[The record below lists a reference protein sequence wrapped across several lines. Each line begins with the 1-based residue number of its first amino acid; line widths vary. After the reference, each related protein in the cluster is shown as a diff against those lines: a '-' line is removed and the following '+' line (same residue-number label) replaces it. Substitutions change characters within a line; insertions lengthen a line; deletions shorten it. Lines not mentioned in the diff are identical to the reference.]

1 MSSAGSLLAT
11 SIRAPDNLGQSMD
24 YASVIKRMNAYERL
38 MRLDKPVGALLL
50 LWPTLWAVWIA
61 ANGRPAIDVVLIFVV
76 GTFLMRSAGC
86 AMNDWADRDFDGRV
100 ARTRERPLAAGEI
113 APREALLLAAVLAAL
128 AFCFALFLN
137 WFAILLSFVALAIAC
152 AYPFAKR
159 FVPLP
164 QLGLSIAFS
173 FGIPMAFAAIR
184 NALPWECWALF
195 AANACYAFAYD
206 TEYAMVDRDD
216 DLKVGIHT
224 SAITLGRHD
233 VAAVMA
239 SYALMLAFLAWIGV
253 ALPLGWPFF
262 AGLAVAAAMMLYHYT
277 LIRGRSR
284 EGCFR
289 AFRHNNWVGLSI
301 FAGIVLSYFL
311 PGLL

>member
-1 MSSAGSLLAT
+1 
-11 SIRAPDNLGQSMD
+11 MD
-24 YASVIKRMNAYERL
+24 YASTAKRINAYERL

-61 ANGRPAIDVVLIFVV
+61 SRGIVRIEVILIFVT

-86 AMNDWADRDFDGRV
+86 AINDWADRDIDGRV
-100 ARTRERPLAAGEI
+100 ARTRDRPLAAGEI
-113 APREALLLAAVLAAL
+113 APHEALIVAAVLAAI
-128 AFCFALFLN
+128 AFGLVLFLN
-137 WFAILLSFVALAIAC
+137 RFAILLSVAALAIAC

-159 FVPLP
+159 YVPLP

-184 NALPWECWALF
+184 NDLPWECWALF
-195 AANACYAFAYD
+195 AANACYVFAYD

-224 SAITLGRHD
+224 SAITLGRLD

-239 SYALMLAFLAWIGV
+239 SYVLMVGILGWIGIT
-253 ALPLGWPFF
+253 LRLGWPFHV
-262 AGLAVAAAMMLYHYT
+262 GLAVAGGMMYYHYT
-277 LIRGRSR
+277 LIRERSR
-284 EGCFR
+284 EGCFK

-301 FAGIVLSYFL
+301 FAGIALSYVL
-311 PGLL
+311 PGIPWL

>member
-1 MSSAGSLLAT
+1 
-11 SIRAPDNLGQSMD
+11 MD
-24 YASVIKRMNAYERL
+24 FAAAARRMNAYERL

-61 ANGRPAIDVVLIFVV
+61 SYGRPKLDIVLIFVT

-86 AMNDWADRDFDGRV
+86 AINDWADRDFDGRV
-100 ARTRERPLAAGEI
+100 ARTRDRPLAAGEI
-113 APREALLLAAVLAAL
+113 EPREALILAAVLAAV
-128 AFCFALFLN
+128 AFGLVLFLN
-137 WFAILLSFVALAIAC
+137 RFAILLSVAALAIAC

-159 FVPLP
+159 YVPLP

-173 FGIPMAFAAIR
+173 CGIPLAFAAIR

-216 DLKVGIHT
+216 DLKIGIHT
-224 SAITLGRHD
+224 SAITLGRFD

-239 SYALMLAFLAWIGV
+239 SYALMVAILAWIGV
-253 ALPLGWPFF
+253 ALKLAWPFH
-262 AGLAVAAAMMLYHYT
+262 AGLAIAAGMMLYHYS

-289 AFRHNNWVGLSI
+289 AFRHNNWVGLAI
-301 FAGIVLSYFL
+301 FAGIASSYLL
-311 PGLL
+311 PRFP

>member
-1 MSSAGSLLAT
+1 
-11 SIRAPDNLGQSMD
+11 MD
-24 YASVIKRMNAYERL
+24 YASTVKRINAYERL
-38 MRLDKPVGALLL
+38 IRLDKPVGALLL

-61 ANGRPAIDVVLIFVV
+61 SYGWPVLGVVLIFVT

-86 AMNDWADRDFDGRV
+86 AINDWADRDFDGRV
-100 ARTRERPLAAGEI
+100 ARTRDRPLAAGEI
-113 APREALLLAAVLAAL
+113 APKEALMLAALLAAV
-128 AFCFALFLN
+128 AFCLVLFLN
-137 WFAILLSFVALAIAC
+137 RFAILLSVAALAIAC

-173 FGIPMAFAAIR
+173 CGIPIAFAAIR
-184 NALPWECWALF
+184 NQLPWECWALF

-216 DLKVGIHT
+216 DLKIGIRT

-239 SYALMLAFLAWIGV
+239 GYVLMIAILAWVGI
-253 ALPLGWPFF
+253 ALRLGWPYH
-262 AGLAVAAAMMLYHYT
+262 AGLAAAAGMMLYHYT
-277 LIRGRSR
+277 LIRERTR

-289 AFRHNNWVGLSI
+289 AFRHNNWVGLVI
-301 FAGIVLSYFL
+301 FAGIAFSY
-311 PGLL
+311 LLHDTL

>member
-1 MSSAGSLLAT
+1 
-11 SIRAPDNLGQSMD
+11 MD
-24 YASVIKRMNAYERL
+24 YASAAKRINAYERL
-38 MRLDKPVGALLL
+38 IRLDKPVGALLL

-61 ANGRPAIDVVLIFVV
+61 AYGRPLPGVVLIFVT

-86 AMNDWADRDFDGRV
+86 AINDWADRDFDGRV
-100 ARTRERPLAAGEI
+100 ARTRDRPLAAREI
-113 APREALLLAAVLAAL
+113 APQEALILASVLAAL
-128 AFCFALFLN
+128 AFGCVLFLN
-137 WFAILLSFVALAIAC
+137 RFAILLSVAALAIAC

-159 FVPLP
+159 FLPLP

-184 NALPWECWALF
+184 DELPWECWALF

-216 DLKVGIHT
+216 DLKIGIHT

-239 SYALMLAFLAWIGV
+239 SYALMVAILAWIGA
-253 ALPLGWPFF
+253 ALPLGWPYH
-262 AGLAVAAAMMLYHYT
+262 AGLAMAAAMMIYHYT
-277 LIRGRSR
+277 LIRERSR

-289 AFRHNNWVGLSI
+289 AFRHNNWVGLAI
-301 FAGIVLSYFL
+301 FAGIAASYLLPEFL
-311 PGLL
+311 

>member
-1 MSSAGSLLAT
+1 MNFAA
-11 SIRAPDNLGQSMD
+11 A
-24 YASVIKRMNAYERL
+24 VKRIDAYERL
-38 MRLDKPVGALLL
+38 IRLDKPVGALLL

-61 ANGRPAIDVVLIFVV
+61 SYGWPVLGVVLIFVT

-86 AMNDWADRDFDGRV
+86 AINDWADRDFDGRV
-100 ARTRERPLAAGEI
+100 ARTRDRPLAAGEI
-113 APREALLLAAVLAAL
+113 APKEALMLAALLAAV
-128 AFCFALFLN
+128 AFCVVLFLN
-137 WFAILLSFVALAIAC
+137 RFAILLSVAALAIAC

-164 QLGLSIAFS
+164 QLGLGIAFS
-173 FGIPMAFAAIR
+173 CGIPIAFAAIR
-184 NALPWECWALF
+184 NQLPWECWALF

-216 DLKVGIHT
+216 DLKIGIRT

-239 SYALMLAFLAWIGV
+239 SYVIMIGVLAWTGI
-253 ALPLGWPFF
+253 ALGFGWPFF
-262 AGLAVAAAMMLYHYT
+262 AGLAAAAGMMLYHYT

-284 EGCFR
+284 EGCLR
-289 AFRHNNWVGLSI
+289 AFRHNNWVGLAI
-301 FAGIVLSYFL
+301 FAGIALSYAL
-311 PGLL
+311 TGMQ